1 MAIRL
6 GNPRCHQESQTS
18 QALTREDLL
27 NDLVAQIVARK
38 KPDKPFRVGIDGRSA
53 AGKSTLADALGSAV
67 GGTGLNVLRPS
78 IDGYHHSK
86 ERRYQKGEFSAAGY
100 YEDAYNYQ
108 AVIEYLLEP
117 LSGDAFP
124 VLCRQ
129 VAHNWRTDMVE
140 AAPPIPVD
148 AASVLLFDGLFLF
161 RRELNTYWDFRILL
175 DIDYTTSLS
184 RALERDKDVLGEAD
198 LVRKKYEMRYEP
210 AWLMYV
216 DQEHPESRAETIVDN
231 RDFMNPKII
240 KNSGAW

>member
-1 MAIRL
+1 
-6 GNPRCHQESQTS
+6 
-18 QALTREDLL
+18 LTREDLL
-27 NDLVAQIVARK
+27 NDLVAQIVGRK
-38 KPDKPFRVGIDGRSA
+38 KPNKPLRVGIDGRCA
-53 AGKSTLADALGSAV
+53 AGKSIIADALGSQL

-78 IDGYHHSK
+78 MDGFHHSR

-129 VAHNWRTDMVE
+129 VAHNWRTDMPE
-140 AAPPIPVD
+140 TAPPIPVE
-148 AASVLLFDGLFLF
+148 ASSVLLFDGLFLF
-161 RRELNTYWDFRILL
+161 RRELNTFWNFRILL
-175 DIDYTTSLS
+175 DIDYSTSLL
-184 RALERDKDVLGEAD
+184 RALERDKDVLGETD
-198 LVRKKYEMRYEP
+198 LVRKKYEVRYEP

-216 DQEHPESRAETIVDN
+216 DQEHPESKADIIVDN

-240 KNSGAW
+240 KNTAW